1 MRTMLVSTTVLLTI
15 VSAVCIGVASG
26 YVVIWGILRLFGR
39 RQTQANTTPPP
50 IATAAHASGD

>member
-1 MRTMLVSTTVLLTI
+1 MLVSTTVLLTI
-15 VSAVCIGVASG
+15 VSAVFIGVASG

>member
-1 MRTMLVSTTVLLTI
+1 MLVSTTVLLTI
-15 VSAVCIGVASG
+15 VSAVFIGVASG
-26 YVVIWGILRLFGR
+26 YVVIWGILRLFGRR